1 MNSFSPT
8 KTVSNSKT
16 AVRFAVDFIFMAS
29 VALMTLSLST
39 EAKGNSAPPVVQ
51 YNSDAKE
58 FREALS
64 DETTHCAKDKNSD
77 ACRNAK
83 RLVSAIEQRMRG
95 NRVDYSERSCDD
107 KLKRLEAAGEKAVKA
122 CSAANFGGSNF
133 SKCFDQIQWCHS
145 AEETI
150 QDLVADEEMSEDQ
163 VCDTV
168 LANSCPGLPR
178 FMEGRNFREEEKD
191 AERER
196 LQAKRDVDELT
207 KERREAQRDMLKQQ
221 RELQEAQQDAAYEVR
236 KAEREIAK
244 DMSAQFKEVQEG
256 QKKAFEDAQRAYQ
269 EMDAAYIKM
278 RHESRQLAV
287 KVEEAKDKFHGQCI
301 AQAESQFKAAE
312 QARQAAKN
320 KKKKN
325 AGSATRLAGSTKRNN
340 LNQTRLRNFDYNAYL
355 NECLNGQT
363 GVGKSLA
370 NSVRSAEREKAAND
384 QYLQEQASLIE
395 QQRQT
400 MLKKLMELE
409 GTAESQNAE
418 VVKVTNERLQNLSE
432 EQQRIAAKN
441 QARLSEFMQDQQL
454 RLNDIDQRLQT
465 ETQQLTRYQQEAMV
479 ANRRATCAGSAAR
492 KSETRLEKIGEGFNE
507 AIGEINGLDFAC
519 RQFEQ
524 SCPVDKQTSSG
535 VEGARVSASTN
546 TSEAEAAKRY
556 IYPQVCVLA
565 TQAVSG
571 SGDRL
576 KKRGNWTPDSG
587 RGTSR

>member
-8 KTVSNSKT
+8 NTVSNSKT
-16 AVRFAVDFIFMAS
+16 AVRFAVDFIFNANNFAIALVTTFTFGLMS
-29 VALMTLSLST
+29 QVAEANGTGRREPDELASLST
-39 EAKGNSAPPVVQ
+39 ICDSKKESDKVICKAKLDQLRRSGGGS
-51 YNSDAKE
+51 
-58 FREALS
+58 FRSKSCE
-64 DETTHCAKDKNSD
+64 DMDKRIST
-77 ACRNAK
+77 AW
-83 RLVSAIEQRMRG
+83 
-95 NRVDYSERSCDD
+95 
-107 KLKRLEAAGEKAVKA
+107 EKATKA
-122 CSAANFGGSNF
+122 CVAANLGGNNMN
-133 SKCFDQIQWCHS
+133 KCFDQIQWCQN
-145 AEETI
+145 AEEEI
-150 QDLVADEEMSEDQ
+150 QNLAADEEMSEEQ

-178 FMEGRNFREEEKD
+178 FMDGRNFREEEKD

-207 KERREAQRDMLKQQ
+207 KERRDAQRDMLKQQ

-312 QARQAAKN
+312 QARQAAKS

-325 AGSATRLAGSTKRNN
+325 SGTATRLAGSTRRNN

-409 GTAESQNAE
+409 STAESQNAE
-418 VVKVTNERLQNLSE
+418 VVKQTNERLQNLSE
-432 EQQRIAAKN
+432 EQQRISVKN

-465 ETQQLTRYQQEAMV
+465 ENQQLTRYQQEAMV

-492 KSETRLEKIGEGFNE
+492 KSESRLEKIGEGFAE
-507 AIGEINGLDFAC
+507 AVGEITGLAGMC
-519 RQFEQ
+519 RQF
-524 SCPVDKQTSSG
+524 KQYCNPDTRSASGG
-535 VEGARVSASTN
+535 VEGVRVAASESA
-546 TSEAEAAKRY
+546 EPAAAETDEPRY
-556 IYPQVCVLA
+556 VYPQACILA

-576 KKRGNWTPDSG
+576 KKRGSWSPDSG

>member
-8 KTVSNSKT
+8 NTVSNSKT

-29 VALMTLSLST
+29 IAVMTVFFALAINVPNAQATGATAAVQNELDVI
-39 EAKGNSAPPVVQ
+39 KYCDQNPNS
-51 YNSDAKE
+51 
-58 FREALS
+58 
-64 DETTHCAKDKNSD
+64 
-77 ACRNAK
+77 
-83 RLVSAIEQRMRG
+83 
-95 NRVDYSERSCDD
+95 RSCRSKFSRGGTDYRTRQCDD
-107 KLKRLEAAGEKAVKA
+107 YVKKITDFHNTARKA
-122 CSAANFGGSNF
+122 CSAANLGGSNF
-133 SKCFDQIQWCHS
+133 NRCFDQIKWC
-145 AEETI
+145 ANAQEQIEA
-150 QDLVADEEMSEDQ
+150 LVADEEMSEDQ

-168 LANSCPGLPR
+168 MANQCPGLPNV
-178 FMEGRNFREEEKD
+178 MEGRDFREEEKA
-191 AERER
+191 AEKER

-207 KERREAQRDMLKQQ
+207 KERRDAQRDMLKQQ

-236 KAEREIAK
+236 KAERDIAK
-244 DMSAQFKEVQEG
+244 DMSNQFKEVQEG

-278 RHESRQLAV
+278 RHESRQYAV

-312 QARQAAKN
+312 QARQAAKS

-325 AGSATRLAGSTKRNN
+325 AGSATRLAGSTRRNN

-432 EQQRIAAKN
+432 EQQRIATKN
-441 QARLSEFMQDQQL
+441 QARLTEFMQDQQL

-465 ETQQLTRYQQEAMV
+465 ESQQLTKYQQEAMV
-479 ANRRATCAGSAAR
+479 ANRRATCSGKVSR
-492 KSETRLEKIGEGFNE
+492 KSESSLERLAEGWNSAIGDINNLISQCELYQNTCKPEDASASGEG
-507 AIGEINGLDFAC
+507 AVRATASAD
-519 RQFEQ
+519 
-524 SCPVDKQTSSG
+524 T
-535 VEGARVSASTN
+535 VE
-546 TSEAEAAKRY
+546 
-556 IYPQVCVLA
+556 PD
-565 TQAVSG
+565 TQKYFKLPECKMALETKTG
-571 SGDRL
+571 SDSRL
-576 KKRGNWTPDSG
+576 KPRGTWSPDSG

>member
-1 MNSFSPT
+1 MNSFSPNT
-8 KTVSNSKT
+8 TLSNSKT
-16 AVRFAVDFIFMAS
+16 AVRFAVDFFFSGLTPVAALTAFSIGFLSMVAPS
-29 VALMTLSLST
+29 VASANTVARTELDSLF
-39 EAKGNSAPPVVQ
+39 EI
-51 YNSDAKE
+51 
-58 FREALS
+58 
-64 DETTHCAKDKNSD
+64 CAKTD
-77 ACRNAK
+77 AMSKELCKELRAE
-83 RLVSAIEQRMRG
+83 RRSRGGG
-95 NRVDYSERSCDD
+95 NRHSKSCEDMD
-107 KLKRLEAAGEKAVKA
+107 KRIGNAWEKATKA
-122 CSAANFGGSNF
+122 CIAANLGGNNLN
-133 SKCFDQIQWCHS
+133 KCFDQVQWCQN
-145 AEETI
+145 AEEEI
-150 QDLVADEEMSEDQ
+150 QNLVSDEEMSEEQ

-178 FMEGRNFREEEKD
+178 FMDGRNFREEEKE

-207 KERREAQRDMLKQQ
+207 KERRDAQRDMLKQQ

-312 QARQAAKN
+312 QARQAAKSK

-325 AGSATRLAGSTKRNN
+325 SGTATRLAGSTRRNN

-384 QYLQEQASLIE
+384 QYLREQASLIE

-409 GTAESQNAE
+409 STAESQNAE
-418 VVKVTNERLQNLSE
+418 VVKQTNERLQNLSE
-432 EQQRIAAKN
+432 EQQRISVKN

-465 ETQQLTRYQQEAMV
+465 ENQQLMRYQQEAMV

-492 KSETRLEKIGEGFNE
+492 KSESRLEKIGEGFAE
-507 AIGEINGLDFAC
+507 AVGEITGLAGMC
-519 RQFEQ
+519 RQF
-524 SCPVDKQTSSG
+524 KQYCNPDTRSASGG
-535 VEGARVSASTN
+535 VEGVRVAASESA
-546 TSEAEAAKRY
+546 EPAAAETDEPRY
-556 IYPQVCVLA
+556 VYPQACILA